1 MSLGPD
7 TDRIRY
13 IETDLSD
20 LDGRPVHFIC
30 GIYLIC
36 VRGRCEVTTGAEDF
50 LLTDETELIYLSGT
64 ILQRLSASP
73 DFLAR
78 MVLFPKEAFLKAM
91 LPIDTPYLNYADAHP
106 CYRHTPDV
114 RSRMTW
120 RQVRVWMDLAKSMF
134 SGDVRTQFRELLEF
148 DWLQGFLIWLFSTV
162 PEKIEVEPQSTRQQQ
177 ICCQAADFGTG
188 DLGSGQR
195 RGYNSRLRRA
205 IKAGDHDL
213 FGDADPQVLQSSH
226 HVQRQEVI
234 GADQGIWQVRH
245 TLDLALQP
253 LGIPVKRTVTVQ
265 NAVRWIDWRSRRLHG
280 STKTLPAF
288 VEAAAVMNVPHESNT
303 LCPR

>member
-36 VRGRCEVTTGAEDF
+36 VRGHCEVTTGAEDF

-177 ICCQAADFGTG
+177 ICRRFLQLIREYGAREHSAAFYAEKLCISPRYLHRASTEC
-188 DLGSGQR
+188 LGGRSPKRLIEGQI
-195 RGYNSRLRRA
+195 LA
-205 IKAGDHDL
+205 EAK
-213 FGDADPQVLQSSH
+213 VLLSDS
-226 HVQRQEVI
+226 
-234 GADQGIWQVRH
+234 
-245 TLDLALQP
+245 TL
-253 LGIPVKRTVTVQ
+253 TVTQ
-265 NAVRWIDWRSRRLHG
+265 IAERLNFPDQSYLTRFFKRHVG
-280 STKTLPAF
+280 MS
-288 VEAAAVMNVPHESNT
+288 
-303 LCPR
+303 PRQFRQKKV

>member
-177 ICCQAADFGTG
+177 ICRRFLQLIREYGAREHSASFYAEKLCISPRYLHRASTEC
-188 DLGSGQR
+188 LGGRSPKRLIEGQI
-195 RGYNSRLRRA
+195 LA
-205 IKAGDHDL
+205 EAK
-213 FGDADPQVLQSSH
+213 VLLSDS
-226 HVQRQEVI
+226 
-234 GADQGIWQVRH
+234 
-245 TLDLALQP
+245 TL
-253 LGIPVKRTVTVQ
+253 TVTQ
-265 NAVRWIDWRSRRLHG
+265 IAERLNFPDQSYLTRFFKRHVG
-280 STKTLPAF
+280 MS
-288 VEAAAVMNVPHESNT
+288 
-303 LCPR
+303 PRQFRQKKV

>member
-177 ICCQAADFGTG
+177 ICRRFLQLIREYGAREHSAAFYAERLCISPRYLHRASTEC
-188 DLGSGQR
+188 LGGRSPKRLIEGQI
-195 RGYNSRLRRA
+195 LA
-205 IKAGDHDL
+205 EAK
-213 FGDADPQVLQSSH
+213 VLLSDS
-226 HVQRQEVI
+226 
-234 GADQGIWQVRH
+234 
-245 TLDLALQP
+245 TL
-253 LGIPVKRTVTVQ
+253 TVTQ
-265 NAVRWIDWRSRRLHG
+265 IAERLNFPDQSYLTRFFKRHVG
-280 STKTLPAF
+280 MS
-288 VEAAAVMNVPHESNT
+288 
-303 LCPR
+303 PRQFRQKKV

>member
-50 LLTDETELIYLSGT
+50 LLTDETELIYLSGS

-177 ICCQAADFGTG
+177 ICRRFLQLIREYGAREHSASFYAEKLCISPRYLHRASTEC
-188 DLGSGQR
+188 LGGRSPKRLIEGQI
-195 RGYNSRLRRA
+195 LA
-205 IKAGDHDL
+205 EAK
-213 FGDADPQVLQSSH
+213 VLLSDS
-226 HVQRQEVI
+226 
-234 GADQGIWQVRH
+234 
-245 TLDLALQP
+245 TL
-253 LGIPVKRTVTVQ
+253 TVTQ
-265 NAVRWIDWRSRRLHG
+265 IAERLNFPDQSYLTRFFKRHVG
-280 STKTLPAF
+280 MS
-288 VEAAAVMNVPHESNT
+288 
-303 LCPR
+303 PRQFRQKKV

>member
-177 ICCQAADFGTG
+177 ICRRFLQLIREYGAREHSASFYAEKLCISPRYLHRASTEC
-188 DLGSGQR
+188 LGGRSPKSLIEGQI
-195 RGYNSRLRRA
+195 LA
-205 IKAGDHDL
+205 EAK
-213 FGDADPQVLQSSH
+213 VLLSDS
-226 HVQRQEVI
+226 
-234 GADQGIWQVRH
+234 
-245 TLDLALQP
+245 TL
-253 LGIPVKRTVTVQ
+253 TVTQ
-265 NAVRWIDWRSRRLHG
+265 IAERLNFPDQSYLTRFFKRHVG
-280 STKTLPAF
+280 MS
-288 VEAAAVMNVPHESNT
+288 
-303 LCPR
+303 PRQFRQKKV

>member
-177 ICCQAADFGTG
+177 ICRRFLQLIREYGAREHSAFFYAEKLCISPRYLHRASTEC
-188 DLGSGQR
+188 LGGRSPKRLIEGQI
-195 RGYNSRLRRA
+195 LA
-205 IKAGDHDL
+205 EAK
-213 FGDADPQVLQSSH
+213 VLLSDS
-226 HVQRQEVI
+226 
-234 GADQGIWQVRH
+234 
-245 TLDLALQP
+245 TL
-253 LGIPVKRTVTVQ
+253 TVTQ
-265 NAVRWIDWRSRRLHG
+265 IAERLNFPDQSYLTRFFKRHVG
-280 STKTLPAF
+280 MS
-288 VEAAAVMNVPHESNT
+288 
-303 LCPR
+303 PRQFRQKKV

>member
-177 ICCQAADFGTG
+177 ICRRFLQLIREYGAREHSAAFYAEKLCISPRYLHRASTEC
-188 DLGSGQR
+188 LGGRSPKSLIEGQI
-195 RGYNSRLRRA
+195 LA
-205 IKAGDHDL
+205 EAK
-213 FGDADPQVLQSSH
+213 VLLSDS
-226 HVQRQEVI
+226 
-234 GADQGIWQVRH
+234 
-245 TLDLALQP
+245 TL
-253 LGIPVKRTVTVQ
+253 TVTQ
-265 NAVRWIDWRSRRLHG
+265 IAERLNFPDQSYLTRFFKRHVG
-280 STKTLPAF
+280 MS
-288 VEAAAVMNVPHESNT
+288 
-303 LCPR
+303 PRQFRQKKV

>member
-134 SGDVRTQFRELLEF
+134 SGDVRTQGL
-148 DWLQGFLIWLFSTV
+148 
-162 PEKIEVEPQSTRQQQ
+162 P
-177 ICCQAADFGTG
+177 
-188 DLGSGQR
+188 
-195 RGYNSRLRRA
+195 
-205 IKAGDHDL
+205 
-213 FGDADPQVLQSSH
+213 
-226 HVQRQEVI
+226 
-234 GADQGIWQVRH
+234 
-245 TLDLALQP
+245 DLAFQHRA
-253 LGIPVKRTVTVQ
+253 GE
-265 NAVRWIDWRSRRLHG
+265 D
-280 STKTLPAF
+280 
-288 VEAAAVMNVPHESNT
+288 
-303 LCPR
+303 

>member
-177 ICCQAADFGTG
+177 ICRRFLQLIREYGAREHSAAFYAEKLCISPRYLHRASTEC
-188 DLGSGQR
+188 LGGRSPKRLIEGQI
-195 RGYNSRLRRA
+195 LA
-205 IKAGDHDL
+205 EAK
-213 FGDADPQVLQSSH
+213 VLLSDS
-226 HVQRQEVI
+226 
-234 GADQGIWQVRH
+234 
-245 TLDLALQP
+245 TL
-253 LGIPVKRTVTVQ
+253 TVTQ
-265 NAVRWIDWRSRRLHG
+265 IAERLNFPDQSYLTRFFKRHVG
-280 STKTLPAF
+280 MS
-288 VEAAAVMNVPHESNT
+288 
-303 LCPR
+303 PRQFRQKKV

>member
-20 LDGRPVHFIC
+20 LDGRPVHVIC

-177 ICCQAADFGTG
+177 ICRRFLQLIREYGAREHSAAFYAEKLCISPRYLHRASTEC
-188 DLGSGQR
+188 LGGRSPKSLIEGQI
-195 RGYNSRLRRA
+195 LA
-205 IKAGDHDL
+205 EAK
-213 FGDADPQVLQSSH
+213 VLLSDS
-226 HVQRQEVI
+226 
-234 GADQGIWQVRH
+234 
-245 TLDLALQP
+245 TL
-253 LGIPVKRTVTVQ
+253 TVTQ
-265 NAVRWIDWRSRRLHG
+265 IAERLNFPDQSYLTRFFKRHVG
-280 STKTLPAF
+280 MS
-288 VEAAAVMNVPHESNT
+288 
-303 LCPR
+303 PRQFRQKKV

>member
-7 TDRIRY
+7 TNRIRY

-177 ICCQAADFGTG
+177 ICRRFLQLIREYGAREHSASFYAEKLCISPRYLHRASTEC
-188 DLGSGQR
+188 LGGRSPKRLIEGQI
-195 RGYNSRLRRA
+195 LA
-205 IKAGDHDL
+205 EAK
-213 FGDADPQVLQSSH
+213 VLLSDS
-226 HVQRQEVI
+226 
-234 GADQGIWQVRH
+234 
-245 TLDLALQP
+245 TL
-253 LGIPVKRTVTVQ
+253 TVTQ
-265 NAVRWIDWRSRRLHG
+265 IAERLNFPDQSYLTRFFKRHVG
-280 STKTLPAF
+280 MS
-288 VEAAAVMNVPHESNT
+288 
-303 LCPR
+303 PRQFRQKKV

>member
-162 PEKIEVEPQSTRQQQ
+162 PEKIEVESQSTRQQQ
-177 ICCQAADFGTG
+177 ICRRFLQLIREYGAREHSAAFYAEKLCISPRYLHRASTEC
-188 DLGSGQR
+188 LGGRSPKSLIEGQI
-195 RGYNSRLRRA
+195 LA
-205 IKAGDHDL
+205 EAK
-213 FGDADPQVLQSSH
+213 VLLSDS
-226 HVQRQEVI
+226 
-234 GADQGIWQVRH
+234 
-245 TLDLALQP
+245 TL
-253 LGIPVKRTVTVQ
+253 TVTQ
-265 NAVRWIDWRSRRLHG
+265 IAERLNFPDQSYLTRFFKRHVG
-280 STKTLPAF
+280 MS
-288 VEAAAVMNVPHESNT
+288 
-303 LCPR
+303 PRQFRQKKV

>member
-177 ICCQAADFGTG
+177 ICRRFLQLIREYGAREHSAAFYAEKLCISPRYLHRASTEC
-188 DLGSGQR
+188 LGGRSPKRLIEGQI
-195 RGYNSRLRRA
+195 LA
-205 IKAGDHDL
+205 EAKALLSD
-213 FGDADPQVLQSSH
+213 S
-226 HVQRQEVI
+226 
-234 GADQGIWQVRH
+234 
-245 TLDLALQP
+245 TL
-253 LGIPVKRTVTVQ
+253 TVTQ
-265 NAVRWIDWRSRRLHG
+265 IAERLNFPDQSYLTRFFKRHVG
-280 STKTLPAF
+280 MS
-288 VEAAAVMNVPHESNT
+288 
-303 LCPR
+303 PRQFRQKKV